1 MTDSV
6 DPFLVTASTVVAGDI
21 TVSAVVVVVV
31 VVIVVIV
38 ITVSKEQSKS
48 RSMMTGYGRIDAGCC
63 RKCSTLTSTC
73 SKRST
78 F

>member
-21 TVSAVVVVVV
+21 TVSAVVVV

-63 RKCSTLTSTC
+63 RKYSTLTSTC

>member
-21 TVSAVVVVVV
+21 TVSAVV
-31 VVIVVIV
+31 VVIV

>member
-21 TVSAVVVVVV
+21 TVSAVVV

>member
-21 TVSAVVVVVV
+21 TVSAVVVV

>member
-21 TVSAVVVVVV
+21 TVSAVVVVVIV
-31 VVIVVIV
+31 VVIV

>member
-31 VVIVVIV
+31 IVVVIV

-63 RKCSTLTSTC
+63 RKYSTLTSTC

>member
-6 DPFLVTASTVVAGDI
+6 DPFMVAASMVVVVDI
-21 TVSAVVVVVV
+21 TVIVV
-31 VVIVVIV
+31 VVIVL
-38 ITVSKEQSKS
+38 TVSKQQSES
-48 RSMMTGYGRIDAGCC
+48 GSTMTCAGRIDAGCC